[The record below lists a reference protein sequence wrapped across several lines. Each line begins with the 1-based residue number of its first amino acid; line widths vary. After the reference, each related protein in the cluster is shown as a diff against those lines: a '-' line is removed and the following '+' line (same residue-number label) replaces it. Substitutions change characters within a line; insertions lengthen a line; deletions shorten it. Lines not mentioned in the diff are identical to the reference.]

1 MAKYKQECIFGI
13 RAVIEAI
20 QQEKEI
26 DKVMLKQGVR
36 GELFQQL
43 FSLIRERN
51 IPFQYVPEDVFKPFA
66 DRNHQGV
73 LAEISPVPYQDLTE
87 VLDGVEAAGRVP
99 FVLILDRVTDVRNFG
114 AIVRSA
120 ECAGVDVVIIP
131 NKNSAKISSDALK
144 TSAGALYHVPVCRV
158 LNLKRVVRELKF
170 QRGIRVY
177 AATEKAEK
185 FYTGADLTLP
195 TAIIMGSEDKGI
207 DEELINIATDCIKI
221 PQKGQIE
228 SLNVSAA
235 AAVLLFEVVRQRG
248 EKIFFVVTEIAKGRK
263 FNPASVISVIKKGL
277 FCGLECFFHC
287 FGKRICC

>member
-26 DKVMLKQGVR
+26 DKVMLRQGSR

-43 FSLIRERN
+43 FTLIREN
-51 IPFQYVPEDVFKPFA
+51 HIPFQYVPEEVFKPFA

-73 LAEISPVPYQDLTE
+73 LAEVSPVPYQDLDE
-87 VLDGVEAAGRVP
+87 VLDRVESEGWTP
-99 FVLILDRVTDVRNFG
+99 FVFILDRVTDVRNFG
-114 AIVRSA
+114 AIARSA
-120 ECAGVDVVIIP
+120 ECAGVHALVIP

-144 TSAGALYHVPVCRV
+144 TSAGALYRVPVCRV
-158 LNLKRVVRELKF
+158 LNLKKVVRELKF
-170 QRGIRVY
+170 QRGMQVF

-185 FYTGADLTLP
+185 FYTGADFTVPL
-195 TAIIMGSEDKGI
+195 AVVMGAEDKGI
-207 DEELINIATDCIKI
+207 DEGLLNIATECIKI

-235 AAVLLFEVVRQRG
+235 AAVLMFEVVRQRDL
-248 EKIFFVVTEIAKGRK
+248 
-263 FNPASVISVIKKGL
+263 N
-277 FCGLECFFHC
+277 
-287 FGKRICC
+287 

>member
-73 LAEISPVPYQDLTE
+73 QPKQKKTVG
-87 VLDGVEAAGRVP
+87 VDGGEAAGRVP

-248 EKIFFVVTEIAKGRK
+248 
-263 FNPASVISVIKKGL
+263 
-277 FCGLECFFHC
+277 
-287 FGKRICC
+287 

>member
-87 VLDGVEAAGRVP
+87 VLDGVEAAVKRSPALPRARVW
-99 FVLILDRVTDVRNFG
+99 
-114 AIVRSA
+114 
-120 ECAGVDVVIIP
+120 
-131 NKNSAKISSDALK
+131 
-144 TSAGALYHVPVCRV
+144 
-158 LNLKRVVRELKF
+158 
-170 QRGIRVY
+170 
-177 AATEKAEK
+177 
-185 FYTGADLTLP
+185 P
-195 TAIIMGSEDKGI
+195 TPSVSEND
-207 DEELINIATDCIKI
+207 
-221 PQKGQIE
+221 IE
-228 SLNVSAA
+228 
-235 AAVLLFEVVRQRG
+235 
-248 EKIFFVVTEIAKGRK
+248 
-263 FNPASVISVIKKGL
+263 P
-277 FCGLECFFHC
+277 
-287 FGKRICC
+287 

>member
-26 DKVMLKQGVR
+26 DKVMLRQGSR

-43 FSLIRERN
+43 FTLIREN
-51 IPFQYVPEDVFKPFA
+51 HIPFQYVPEEVFKPFA

-73 LAEISPVPYQDLTE
+73 LAEVSPVPYQDLDE
-87 VLDGVEAAGRVP
+87 VLDRVESEGGTP
-99 FVLILDRVTDVRNFG
+99 FVFILDRVTDVRNFG
-114 AIVRSA
+114 AIARSA
-120 ECAGVDVVIIP
+120 ECAGVHALVIP

-144 TSAGALYHVPVCRV
+144 TSAGALYRVPVCRV
-158 LNLKRVVRELKF
+158 LNLKKVVRELKF
-170 QRGIRVY
+170 QRGMQVF

-185 FYTGADLTLP
+185 FYTGADFTVPLAVVLG
-195 TAIIMGSEDKGI
+195 AEDKGI
-207 DEELINIATDCIKI
+207 DEGLLNIATECIKI

-235 AAVLLFEVVRQRG
+235 AAVLMFEVVRQRDL
-248 EKIFFVVTEIAKGRK
+248 
-263 FNPASVISVIKKGL
+263 N
-277 FCGLECFFHC
+277 
-287 FGKRICC
+287 

>member
-1 MAKYKQECIFGI
+1 MKENEMVFGI

-20 QQEKEI
+20 QADKEI
-26 DKVMLKQGVR
+26 DKILVKRELQ
-36 GELFQQL
+36 GELSREL
-43 FSLIRERN
+43 FEVLKGRDIPVQRVPAERL
-51 IPFQYVPEDVFKPFA
+51 
-66 DRNHQGV
+66 DRLTRKNHQGV
-73 LAEISPVPYQDLTE
+73 IAFIPAVTYQRLEDIIPFVYEQGKNPFIVL
-87 VLDGVEAAGRVP
+87 LDG
-99 FVLILDRVTDVRNFG
+99 ITDVRNFG

-248 EKIFFVVTEIAKGRK
+248 
-263 FNPASVISVIKKGL
+263 
-277 FCGLECFFHC
+277 
-287 FGKRICC
+287 

>member
-26 DKVMLKQGVR
+26 DKVMLRQGIR

-43 FSLIRERN
+43 FHLIREN
-51 IPFQYVPEDVFKPFA
+51 HIPFQYVPEDVFKPFA

-73 LAEISPVPYQDLTE
+73 LAEVSPVPYQDLNE
-87 VLDGVEAAGRVP
+87 VLEAVVAAGKVP
-99 FVLILDRVTDVRNFG
+99 YILILDRVTDVRNFG

-120 ECAGVDVVIIP
+120 ECAGADVVVIP

-144 TSAGALYHVPVCRV
+144 TSAGALYHIPGCRV
-158 LNLKRVVRELKF
+158 QNLKRIVRDLKF
-170 QRGIRVY
+170 QRGICVY
-177 AATEKAEK
+177 AASEKAEK
-185 FYTGADLTLP
+185 YYTEVDMTLP
-195 TAIIMGSEDKGI
+195 VAIIMGSEDKGI
-207 DEELINIATDCIKI
+207 DEDLLNIVTGQIKI

-235 AAVLLFEVVRQRG
+235 AAVILFEVVRQRG
-248 EKIFFVVTEIAKGRK
+248 
-263 FNPASVISVIKKGL
+263 
-277 FCGLECFFHC
+277 
-287 FGKRICC
+287 

>member
-1 MAKYKQECIFGI
+1 MDKFSYSIGLGIGQNLSSMGIGNLAVDDFAQAIKDVLEGNQTAISHNEAREIVNKYFE
-13 RAVIEAI
+13 
-20 QQEKEI
+20 
-26 DKVMLKQGVR
+26 
-36 GELFQQL
+36 EL
-43 FSLIRERN
+43 ET
-51 IPFQYVPEDVFKPFA
+51 KM
-66 DRNHQGV
+66 G
-73 LAEISPVPYQDLTE
+73 
-87 VLDGVEAAGRVP
+87 
-99 FVLILDRVTDVRNFG
+99 
-114 AIVRSA
+114 
-120 ECAGVDVVIIP
+120 AGVDVVIIP

-248 EKIFFVVTEIAKGRK
+248 
-263 FNPASVISVIKKGL
+263 
-277 FCGLECFFHC
+277 
-287 FGKRICC
+287 

>member
-99 FVLILDRVTDVRNFG
+99 FVLILDRVTDVPNIG

-248 EKIFFVVTEIAKGRK
+248 
-263 FNPASVISVIKKGL
+263 
-277 FCGLECFFHC
+277 
-287 FGKRICC
+287 